1 MIHHRG
7 FCHDVEALHYKVV
20 ALCAVLWLT
29 TFGPCT
35 MTGTGTQNLTGYD
48 EYGSY
53 KSGSSSGSE
62 DVLVQV
68 QVQSSVPN
76 LNLENICRRSDLF
89 CFPSTLSGFFADFR
103 STEAA
108 NVSGFSGVKRDDT
121 VVVGTTQPNRA
132 NFQLMNGSIVSCS
145 LESKE
150 SVRDSD
156 DENDTSS
163 VIRIKSNRVNDFSSQ
178 SVQISHPL
186 LDWGRKYLHFP
197 SLAYLTVENRH
208 KSSVLNVFEPYC
220 TNTQFYP
227 CNYTEIKIRPGET
240 ASLCFVFLPKQLG
253 LSSGHL
259 ILQTSSGGF
268 LVRAQGFAVQPP
280 YMLQSSIGSGSSPWV
295 ISLSNPSNEV
305 LHLKEVSAK
314 MSISSG
320 NVSYVVDGV
329 CSMIDRAGSVEYSA
343 KEWVDVKV
351 GQLGQLGM
359 AIRPQKTWTVGSN
372 SNEPILEV
380 EFPYHSQTN
389 VYGSFCVELL
399 TNASRDNV
407 DTIVFEAEYGGKS
420 KSNDLETR
428 LSISLDVLMPC
439 DVNGTT
445 VASLLVENDGPDLL
459 SVVKISTV
467 GENIESLQ
475 SKYVEGLILFP
486 HTVTQVAMVTYTPN
500 LHTNLD
506 CKLVVHTNKSKDPE
520 LDIPCSHFAGLC
532 SRSHSYAESRSRN
545 VHVYQPSEL
554 KASKAKETVE
564 SDESVLGNWRSQG
577 TKNGISVLDD
587 REVIFPVV
595 LIGSHHSKWIKVVN
609 PSDKP
614 VAMQLLLNSGEII
627 NECRESDEYLQTSSS
642 YTLVLNSE
650 TAPSRYGFSIP
661 HNALTE
667 AYVHPHGQT
676 VLGPVVFHPSSRC
689 VWKSSALVR
698 NNLSGVE
705 WLSLRGSGGL
715 VSLILH
721 DGSDPVHT
729 IELTHNYGQPYM
741 KVFYAKNTGDLP
753 VKVDKITISG
763 TKCELDGF
771 VVGSCK
777 GFALQ
782 PGESRKIIVSYHAET
797 CVETVLRDLELGM
810 VGGILVV
817 PVKVS
822 LPKLTLTTCKRSFFW
837 IKFKKVVLT
846 ALVSVLLIFM
856 ACSYMFSVII
866 RDGNL
871 SETHSSDVCLKPDT
885 INKVVVSSLSLSLSS
900 PEASD
905 LELKSTAVESPKP
918 ENLTVKTGK
927 DKARRRKKKR
937 SSGTGLTGYLD
948 GLSSHSSNST
958 PSSPL
963 SPVKCST
970 PKRSPELSPS
980 QYVRARSPFSNGGSS
995 TVVPVKEKPSTP
1007 PKTPTPFE
1015 RAPGAER
1022 KAVKPEEKP
1031 GYNIWDYHLQLCDL
1045 GLFEVGSVMLPTIAK
1060 DNLVSFFEISPQELF
1075 TISGADTVSCK
1086 QND

>member
-35 MTGTGTQNLTGYD
+35 MTGTQNLTGYD

-62 DVLVQV
+62 DVLV

-89 CFPSTLSGFFADFR
+89 CFPSTLSGFFSDFH
-103 STEAA
+103 STDAA

-145 LESKE
+145 LELKE

-163 VIRIKSNRVNDFSSQ
+163 VFRIKSNRVNDFSSQ

-208 KSSVLNVFEPYC
+208 KSSVLNVFESYC

-305 LHLKEVSAK
+305 LHLKEVSAR

-380 EFPYHSQTN
+380 EFPYRSQTN
-389 VYGSFCVELL
+389 VYGSFCVQLL
-399 TNASRDNV
+399 NNASRDNV

-445 VASLLVENDGPDLL
+445 VVSLLVENDGPDLL

-467 GENIESLQ
+467 GDNIESLQ

-506 CKLVVHTNKSKDPE
+506 CKLVVHTNKSNDPE
-520 LDIPCSHFAGLC
+520 LEIPCSHFAGLC

-545 VHVYQPSEL
+545 VHVHQPSEL
-554 KASKAKETVE
+554 KVSK
-564 SDESVLGNWRSQG
+564 
-577 TKNGISVLDD
+577 
-587 REVIFPVV
+587 
-595 LIGSHHSKWIKVVN
+595 
-609 PSDKP
+609 
-614 VAMQLLLNSGEII
+614 
-627 NECRESDEYLQTSSS
+627 
-642 YTLVLNSE
+642 
-650 TAPSRYGFSIP
+650 
-661 HNALTE
+661 
-667 AYVHPHGQT
+667 
-676 VLGPVVFHPSSRC
+676 
-689 VWKSSALVR
+689 
-698 NNLSGVE
+698 
-705 WLSLRGSGGL
+705 
-715 VSLILH
+715 
-721 DGSDPVHT
+721 
-729 IELTHNYGQPYM
+729 
-741 KVFYAKNTGDLP
+741 
-753 VKVDKITISG
+753 
-763 TKCELDGF
+763 
-771 VVGSCK
+771 
-777 GFALQ
+777 

-822 LPKLTLTTCKRSFFW
+822 LPKLTLTTCKRSLFW
-837 IKFKKVVLT
+837 IKFKKVVLA

-885 INKVVVSSLSLSLSS
+885 INKVVVTSLSLSS

-970 PKRSPELSPS
+970 PKRSPQLSPS

-995 TVVPVKEKPSTP
+995 TVVPVKDKPSTP

-1045 GLFEVGSVMLPTIAK
+1045 GVFEVGSVMLPTIAK

-1075 TISGADTVSCK
+1075 TISGADIVSCK